1 MNHTPDEQ
9 PTSRPIVRQMRLV
22 VAVDDFDTAIEFY
35 RDVLGMRQLEAFEGD
50 DGALVAILDAGV
62 ATLELS
68 NPAQVRFID
77 RVEAEGQPSA
87 HLRVALEVADAEGTT
102 RRLAAAGAH
111 LTAEP
116 RVTPWQSFNSRMD
129 APGGVQLTLFQE
141 LERVE
146 DGSVPRGIA
155 EE

>member
-1 MNHTPDEQ
+1 MNHEPDQQ
-9 PTSRPIVRQMRLV
+9 PTTRPTVRQMRLV
-22 VAVDDFDTAIEFY
+22 VAVDDFEAAIEFY
-35 RDVLGMRQLEAFEGD
+35 RDELRMPQLESFQGD
-50 DGALVAILDAGV
+50 DGALVAILDAGA

-68 NPAQVRFID
+68 NPAQVRLID

-87 HLRVALEVADAEGTT
+87 HLRVAFEVADTVGTT

-116 RVTPWQSFNSRMD
+116 RVTPWQSLNSRMD

-141 LERVE
+141 LDSGA
-146 DGSVPRGIA
+146 DGSAQPGFT
-155 EE
+155 E